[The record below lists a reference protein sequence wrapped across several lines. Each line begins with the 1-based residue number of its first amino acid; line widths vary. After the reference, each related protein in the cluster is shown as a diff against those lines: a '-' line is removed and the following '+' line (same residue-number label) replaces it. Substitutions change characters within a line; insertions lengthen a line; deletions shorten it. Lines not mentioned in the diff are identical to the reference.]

1 MVNRLSDDA
10 REEIERLK
18 AKIKLLDNRH
28 AHDVSEIE
36 RLRVELARA
45 LRNEFKDQIVSD
57 GSEW

>member
-1 MVNRLSDDA
+1 MGDDA
-10 REEIERLK
+10 REEIKKLK
-18 AKIKLLDNRH
+18 ARIILLNHRH

-45 LRNEFKDQIVSD
+45 LRNEFKNQIVSD

>member
-1 MVNRLSDDA
+1 MNRLSDDA
-10 REEIERLK
+10 REEIEKLK

-45 LRNEFKDQIVSD
+45 LRNEFKNQIAKD
-57 GSEW
+57 GGSY